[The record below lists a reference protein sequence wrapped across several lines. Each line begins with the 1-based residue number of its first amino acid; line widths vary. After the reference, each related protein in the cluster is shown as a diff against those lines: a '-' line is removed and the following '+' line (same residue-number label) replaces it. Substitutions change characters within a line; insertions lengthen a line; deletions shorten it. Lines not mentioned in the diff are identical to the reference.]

1 VISALRAA
9 LGLTSLRVCMALSAA
24 LGLVLGAVP
33 LLAVHGVESAL
44 ALGVVVPSLA
54 ALVGARVALGERARA
69 QGDPFA
75 LAGRAVCAGLLVL
88 ALPAIVLGLNALRV
102 RNCTPLEGLSFIV
115 VGPTAGVLLASLIG
129 ACAGALPIRPW
140 RATALALLIP
150 LFEIG
155 RALHALYDS
164 PAVFAYG
171 HFFGYFPGALYDE
184 LVPMP
189 VPLLTLRAISA
200 AFGLGLLGVFGALYD
215 RTTCTIGIRP
225 AYGQRR
231 LLVVGLA
238 LLGCGVLGVAEG
250 EALGHRTSVEH
261 IAELLGGHELG
272 KRCELIVP
280 RELRRARRTR
290 LAEDCDFRVAEL
302 ERWFGVTQR
311 GRVRVF
317 LFRSAQ
323 EKRQL
328 MGAAQTNIAKPWRR
342 EIYLQDD
349 AWPHPVMPHE
359 LAHIVAGNTG
369 RGPLKISGSWLGL
382 YPDFALI
389 EGVAVAA
396 AWPSS
401 SPAGLTPHQWTRA
414 MYELGIAPGLRSVF
428 GSRFLT
434 QQHRLAYMISG
445 SLLRYIADKHG
456 GAALRRI
463 YQSGDIERALGV
475 PLPALEARFRA
486 YIMAVPLPEA
496 ARALAKQRFAGSS
509 ILSSVCPHAKAQL
522 RAELDGQLMADDTA
536 EAQQTCERL
545 LAIDPAEAGVRAT
558 LVAIL
563 ARRGKP
569 DAAALELGK
578 LERPPAAAPPLIAA
592 ARQAL
597 GDEAWRNHRFED
609 AERIYDEL
617 LGWPNDRDALRQ
629 LQVRRLAFSGS
640 DRQRD
645 LIFNLLVGE
654 PGVATDPVVAIHV
667 ARELRSE
674 RTDGLPQ
681 YLEARQLYTRERFA
695 EASELLSQARRL
707 SLPTRELALEA
718 TRLLATAH
726 FANGALDA
734 SAALWKQLQAAP
746 EQLGLQAEA
755 RDWLARIDARR
766 R

>member
-9 LGLTSLRVCMALSAA
+9 LGLTSVRVCMALSGAF
-24 LGLVLGAVP
+24 GLVLGALP

-54 ALVGARVALGERARA
+54 AIVGARAALRERALGLA
-69 QGDPFA
+69 DPFT
-75 LAGRAVCAGLLVL
+75 LAGRAVSAGLLVV
-88 ALPAIVLGLNALRV
+88 ALPVIVLALNALRV
-102 RNCTPLEGLSFIV
+102 RNCTPLEGFAFIV
-115 VGPTAGVLLASLIG
+115 VGPIAGVLLASLVG
-129 ACAGALPIRPW
+129 ACAGALPIRPS
-140 RATALALLIP
+140 RATALAVLIP

-155 RALHALYDS
+155 RALHGLYDS

-189 VPLLTLRAISA
+189 PPLLTLRAISA
-200 AFGLGLLGVFGALYD
+200 AFGVGLLCTLGALYD
-215 RTTCTIGIRP
+215 RSRCQIAILPEQGKK
-225 AYGQRR
+225 R
-231 LLVVGLA
+231 LLVVGLG
-238 LLGCGVLGVAEG
+238 LLGAALVGVAKG
-250 EALGHRTSVEH
+250 EALGHRTSVAH

-302 ERWFGVTQR
+302 ERWFGVTQP

-317 LFRSAQ
+317 LFRSPQ

-369 RGPLKISGSWLGL
+369 RGPLRISGGWFGL

-396 AWPSS
+396 AWPAS

-414 MYELGIAPGLRSVF
+414 MYELGIAPRLRAVF

-445 SLLRYIADKHG
+445 SLLRFVADQHG
-456 GAALRRI
+456 SAALRRI
-463 YQSGDIERALGV
+463 YQSGDIEQALGI
-475 PLPALEARFRA
+475 PLQTLEARFRA

-545 LAIDPAEAGVRAT
+545 LAIDPAEAGVRVT

-578 LERPPAAAPPLIAA
+578 LEGPPAAAPPLIAA

-597 GDEAWRNHRFED
+597 GDEAWRNRRFDE
-609 AERIYDEL
+609 AERVYDEL

-640 DRQRD
+640 ARQRD
-645 LIFNLLVGE
+645 LIFSLLVGE
-654 PGVATDPVVAIHV
+654 PGVATDPVVAVHL
-667 ARELRSE
+667 ARELRIE

-681 YLEARQLYTRERFA
+681 YLEARQLFARERFA
-695 EASELLSQARRL
+695 ESCELLSQARRL

-718 TRLLATAH
+718 TRLLATCH
-726 FANGALDA
+726 FANGAFDA
-734 SAALWKQLQAAP
+734 SAALWKELGAAP
-746 EQLGLQAEA
+746 DQLGVQAEA
-755 RDWLARIDARR
+755 QDWLARIDTPWR
-766 R
+766 